1 MKKKLTLR
9 TEVEKTIKLLVITL
23 AVLIIVLG
31 GSLLVMN
38 SQSAQ
43 KGYLLEQIRLQND
56 ELKNLSENLKAK
68 VMDASTSS
76 KLEEEISEKEME
88 KTPQESTKYL
98 LPEDNN

>member
-1 MKKKLTLR
+1 MKKKLTLK

-23 AVLIIVLG
+23 AVLIVTLG
-31 GSLLVMN
+31 GALLILN

-43 KGYLLEQIRLQND
+43 KGYLLEQVRLQND
-56 ELKNLSENLKAK
+56 ELRSLSENLKAK

-76 KLEEEISEKEME
+76 KLEEELSEKDME
-88 KTPQESTKYL
+88 KTPQENTKYL